1 MPMPTL
7 EDAIALA
14 ARAHAGQC
22 DRYGA
27 PYILH
32 PLRVML
38 RCADETA
45 RIVAVLHDVL
55 EDTPLTLDDL
65 RAQGY
70 PSAVLEALDLL
81 TRRAGEPYAEYIER
95 LASHPLARRIK
106 LADLEDNMDMRR
118 ITVWEPDTAARLE
131 RYHRAWQRLQ
141 QEVVS

>member
-1 MPMPTL
+1 MLMPTL
-7 EDAIALA
+7 EEAIALA

-38 RCADETA
+38 RCSDETA
-45 RIVAVLHDVL
+45 RMVAILHDVL

-70 PSAVLEALDLL
+70 PPPVLEALALL
-81 TRRAGEPYAEYIER
+81 TRRTGEPYDEYIER
-95 LASHPLARRIK
+95 LAPHPLARHIK

-118 ITVWEPDTAARLE
+118 ITVWEPDTAERLE
-131 RYHRAWQRLQ
+131 RYHRAWHRLQ
-141 QEVVS
+141 QERAS